1 MSKKVIV
8 LGAGYA
14 GIEAALTLQKKKKKE
29 DDIEITII
37 DKNTYHTLL
46 TELHEVA
53 GNRIREEGVIV
64 PLRDIFKYSD
74 VKIVQDEI
82 NGIDFENNKLLSS
95 SREYHYDYLILA
107 AGSEPNFFGIPG
119 IQEHA
124 FTIWS
129 YEQAIRIR
137 EHIRECFVKA
147 SQEQD
152 KAKREQLL
160 CFVVGGGGFTGVETI
175 GEIANWVKQLC
186 REYGVDRNEVKLI
199 LVEALGSILTN
210 LKERGA
216 KKSMDY
222 LVNKLG
228 VEVLLNSAV
237 SSVTADHVEIKTG
250 RVIPTKTLIWT
261 AGVKANSLAEKL
273 DINRSRASRIV
284 VNEYAQTQYKNVYSV
299 GDISAF
305 STGENQI
312 LPALVESAMQTGKGA
327 ALNILA
333 DIRGKEKEKIKP
345 KLHGVMVSVGAFF
358 AQSNIMGRELPTWL
372 SILMKYMV
380 NIHYLFGIGGFEL
393 VIRYL
398 KDELLFKQQ
407 DKFLLEKHYSVMT
420 PAFWLVPIRL
430 FLGYKWL
437 MEGIEK
443 VQQGWFTKALLAGLP
458 GADAGSSASVTDT
471 GETVFRIISE
481 HTPGWYAW
489 IATNIVIPNAILFQ
503 VLIVL
508 AEIGI
513 GLALLS
519 GTFTF
524 IAALGSLALNV
535 NFLLSTGMYEYD
547 WWFIPA
553 ALCLLGGAGRAF
565 GVDHYLMP
573 YLMKQWRYFV
583 RNRKIKLWLR

>member
-1 MSKKVIV
+1 
-8 LGAGYA
+8 
-14 GIEAALTLQKKKKKE
+14 
-29 DDIEITII
+29 
-37 DKNTYHTLL
+37 
-46 TELHEVA
+46 
-53 GNRIREEGVIV
+53 
-64 PLRDIFKYSD
+64 
-74 VKIVQDEI
+74 
-82 NGIDFENNKLLSS
+82 
-95 SREYHYDYLILA
+95 
-107 AGSEPNFFGIPG
+107 
-119 IQEHA
+119 
-124 FTIWS
+124 
-129 YEQAIRIR
+129 
-137 EHIRECFVKA
+137 
-147 SQEQD
+147 
-152 KAKREQLL
+152 
-160 CFVVGGGGFTGVETI
+160 
-175 GEIANWVKQLC
+175 
-186 REYGVDRNEVKLI
+186 
-199 LVEALGSILTN
+199 
-210 LKERGA
+210 
-216 KKSMDY
+216 
-222 LVNKLG
+222 
-228 VEVLLNSAV
+228 
-237 SSVTADHVEIKTG
+237 
-250 RVIPTKTLIWT
+250 
-261 AGVKANSLAEKL
+261 
-273 DINRSRASRIV
+273 
-284 VNEYAQTQYKNVYSV
+284 
-299 GDISAF
+299 
-305 STGENQI
+305 
-312 LPALVESAMQTGKGA
+312 MQTGNGA

-393 VIRYL
+393 VFRYI